1 MSSMESLMNQLREY
15 FFRQFS
21 VIEQHD
27 LALMISVLVVALLYV
42 FFGYK
47 LLRVYISI
55 LGLILGAFIGVV
67 ICAVL
72 DLTSTTV
79 VLVIIGVSALALAV
93 VGFLLYKVGLFV
105 LIVLSILPVVLTI
118 VEEFATVQPV
128 FMWVG
133 SALIALILA
142 VLAMFFVRPVV
153 IIATAFSGGISI
165 ANLIV
170 NNILPE
176 IAEMNTKEGAR
187 IFMLIIGLVIA
198 VLGIYFQFMT
208 TKPKKK
214 AESGS

>member
-15 FFRQFS
+15 FFRQFP

-27 LALMISVLVVALLYV
+27 LALMISVLLVALLYV

-93 VGFLLYKVGLFV
+93 AGFLLYKVGLFV

-118 VEEFATVQPV
+118 VDEFATVQPV

>member
-1 MSSMESLMNQLREY
+1 MNQLREY
-15 FFRQFS
+15 FFRQFP

-27 LALMISVLVVALLYV
+27 LALMISVLLVALLYV

-93 VGFLLYKVGLFV
+93 AGFLLYKVGLFV

-118 VEEFATVQPV
+118 VDEFATVQPV

>member
-1 MSSMESLMNQLREY
+1 MESLMNQLREY
-15 FFRQFS
+15 FFRQFP

-27 LALMISVLVVALLYV
+27 LALMISVLLVALLYV

-93 VGFLLYKVGLFV
+93 AGFLLYKVGLFV

-118 VEEFATVQPV
+118 VDEFATVQPV

>member
-1 MSSMESLMNQLREY
+1 MESLINQLREY
-15 FFRQFS
+15 FFRQFP

-93 VGFLLYKVGLFV
+93 AGFLLYKVGLFV

-118 VEEFATVQPV
+118 VKEFATVQPV

-208 TKPKKK
+208 TKPKKD
-214 AESGS
+214 ESGS

>member
-1 MSSMESLMNQLREY
+1 MESLMNQLREY
-15 FFRQFS
+15 FFRQFP

-27 LALMISVLVVALLYV
+27 LALMISVLLVALLYV

-118 VEEFATVQPV
+118 VDEFATVQPV